1 VKVPQQ
7 NKLTRTNPDEIF
19 TRSEENITIYGE
31 IPAKPKLNEQEKC
44 RYNLITNPMM
54 VQSLYNL

>member
-31 IPAKPKLNEQEKC
+31 IPAKPKLNEQE
-44 RYNLITNPMM
+44 
-54 VQSLYNL
+54 